1 LTKDSLA
8 RALIRACEFGAGSLP
23 YHPFIDNCAKLY
35 QGAVTGNVDKK
46 VLGYYL
52 ERASRIR
59 AVDFTKKDWN
69 K

>member
-1 LTKDSLA
+1 LTQDSLA
-8 RALIRACEFGAGSLP
+8 KALIRSCEFGPGLVHYYP
-23 YHPFIDNCAKLY
+23 YIDNCAKLY

-46 VLGYYL
+46 VLAYYL

-59 AVDFTKKDWN
+59 AVDFTKNDWN